1 MNVLYSAEAGLH
13 AATHRQHT
21 RDRIQRVPL

>member
-1 MNVLYSAEAGLH
+1 MNVLYSEAAGLH

-21 RDRIQRVPL
+21 RDRIQRSPL